1 MEESRLLQ
9 GLGLSL
15 LHILFL
21 QVSVLLVHNILAEL
35 WAHVSDTHINVCIK
49 LLRLDQAIH
58 ELSLLLVLT
67 LSHDGRFALYLRIKR
82 DARAYH
88 HGLVLL
94 FLRHVPRMH
103 DADHLRTSNISKE
116 GIVSLGSHD

>member
-35 WAHVSDTHINVCIK
+35 WAHVSDTHINVSIK
-49 LLRLDQAIH
+49 LLWLDYFYVFHLAFIDKKF
-58 ELSLLLVLT
+58 SFK
-67 LSHDGRFALYLRIKR
+67 SPF
-82 DARAYH
+82 
-88 HGLVLL
+88 
-94 FLRHVPRMH
+94 FHVCTCDM
-103 DADHLRTSNISKE
+103 I
-116 GIVSLGSHD
+116 